1 VLIFLVIHSG
11 GGIDGTARQTATEI
25 FSGLYE
31 KYLPKVFS
39 YVSYRV
45 EEKEIAEDITS
56 AIFEKAV
63 AKYSSYDEKKAG
75 FSTWIFTIA
84 RNAIIDYYRSRD
96 KEQEYRKEAK
106 IQIMVLSTSIE
117 EEVARTEDIKKLKMC
132 LKKLG
137 EKEQEIITLKF
148 SSEMNNREIAGVTGL
163 SESNVGTILCRA
175 IKKLRDEF
183 TGWQHE

>member
-1 VLIFLVIHSG
+1 VLIFLVIHGG
-11 GGIDGTARQTATEI
+11 GGIDGIAGQTATEV
-25 FSGLYE
+25 FSDLYE

-39 YVSYRV
+39 FVSYRV

-56 AIFEKAV
+56 SIFEKAV
-63 AKYSSYDEKKAG
+63 TKFNSYDANKAA

-84 RNAIIDYYRSRD
+84 RNAIIDYYRNRD

-106 IQIMVLSTSIE
+106 IQIMVFSTSIE
-117 EEVARTEDIKKLKMC
+117 EEVTRTEDIKKLKTC

-148 SSEMNNREIAGVTGL
+148 SSEMNNREIAGVMGL

-175 IKKLRDEF
+175 IKKLREEF